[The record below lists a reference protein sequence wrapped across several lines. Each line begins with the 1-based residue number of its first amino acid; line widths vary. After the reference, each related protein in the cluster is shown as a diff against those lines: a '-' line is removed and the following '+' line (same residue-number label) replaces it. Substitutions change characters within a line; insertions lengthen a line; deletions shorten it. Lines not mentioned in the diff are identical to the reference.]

1 MAIKAVSLRQIQHN
15 NGVFVLI
22 YGKSGSGKTSCIRNF
37 PMTNTVIISSE
48 PQGLT
53 SLVNFGWK
61 DAKVICPTT
70 SDGFSLAVE
79 EAIADSSIK
88 HIVLDSLSQYS
99 EQLTKEYIEKS
110 GKSVQSIGIALYR
123 VVNLQFQKMV
133 RRLLDALPMGKDVI
147 GLIHMN
153 LREESVGEERRVSR
167 EIALSG
173 QLPAW
178 VCRLASLVARAEKVK
193 AGKEFKYMLIA
204 DGADGNDGK
213 DLFGVAPNPIEN
225 DLWAAMVKIRA
236 KQPVEEAKAEEAGI
250 SSYADLLRLG
260 IKHKVSKTDIDALI
274 SSLEVDARSTSPD
287 KWAAVYA
294 AFNSKYVANF

>member
-1 MAIKAVSLRQIQHN
+1 MIKSVSLRAIQFN

-37 PMTNTVIISSE
+37 PRDRTVIISSE

-53 SLVNFGWK
+53 SLVNFGWI
-61 DAKVICPTT
+61 DAKVLCPTT
-70 SDGFSLAVE
+70 SDGFSLAME
-79 EAIADSSIK
+79 EAIADPSIK

-99 EQLTKEYIEKS
+99 EMLTKEYIEKS
-110 GKSVQSIGIALYR
+110 GKSVQSIGLDLYR

-178 VCRLASLVARAEKVK
+178 VCRLASLVARTEKVK
-193 AGKEFKYMLIA
+193 AGKEYRYMMIA
-204 DGADGNDGK
+204 DGSDGNDGK
-213 DLFGVAPNPIEN
+213 DLFGVAPAPIDN

-260 IKHKVSKTDIDALI
+260 IKHKVSKTDIDALL

-287 KWAAVYA
+287 KWAVVVA
-294 AFNSKYVANF
+294 AFKSKYVAEF